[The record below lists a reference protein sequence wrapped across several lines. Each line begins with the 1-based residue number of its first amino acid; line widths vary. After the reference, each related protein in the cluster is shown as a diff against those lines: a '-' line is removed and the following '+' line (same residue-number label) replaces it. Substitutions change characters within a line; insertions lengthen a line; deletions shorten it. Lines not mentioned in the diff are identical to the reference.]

1 MKVWLLHHRDA
12 AVLAWRRLLAVPL
25 NSLLFVLAIG
35 VALALPAGGQM
46 LLANARQL
54 TDRVSAA
61 PQISVFMSVNA
72 DRATA
77 TKVGS
82 RLGGAAG
89 VKQARFV
96 PREETLARM
105 KANPGLREAIEV
117 LPGNPFPDAFVVSV
131 TDERPESMERLAA
144 EYRRWAGVAH
154 VQLDSAWVR
163 RLEALIGLGRNA
175 VLLLGVLLGAG
186 LIAICFSIVRM
197 QLLVHRAEIEVSDL
211 LGATES
217 FVRRPFIYHGVLLGL
232 GGGVVAW
239 IVTTAATLW
248 LRAPIADLAKLYDLT
263 LSLQPL
269 SAMDSALLLAVAGG
283 LGWLGANISLGRH
296 LDSC

>member
-12 AVLAWRRLLAVPL
+12 ALLAWRRLLVAPV

-46 LLANARQL
+46 LLANARQISGTL
-54 TDRVSAA
+54 AA
-61 PQISVFMSVNA
+61 VPQISVFMAADA
-72 DRATA
+72 DRGAGTE
-77 TKVGS
+77 TGS
-82 RLGGAAG
+82 RLARTEG
-89 VKQARFV
+89 VKQVRFV

-105 KANPGLREAIEV
+105 KANPGLRDVIEV
-117 LPGNPFPDAFVVSV
+117 LPGNPFPDALVVSV
-131 TDERPESMERLAA
+131 TDERPQSMERLAA
-144 EYRRWAGVAH
+144 EFRRWPRVEH

-186 LIAICFSIVRM
+186 LIAICFSIIRM
-197 QLLVHRAEIEVSDL
+197 QVLVHRAEIEVSAL

-232 GGGVVAW
+232 GGGIVGWLIVA
-239 IVTTAATLW
+239 AAALW
-248 LRAPIADLAKLYDLT
+248 LRAPLADLAKLYDLV

-269 SAMDSALLLAVAGG
+269 SAMDSALLLTIAGG
-283 LGWLGANISLGRH
+283 LGWVGATISLGQH
-296 LDSC
+296 LDPS